1 MAILNALVLAV
12 AMARPEDSLAALE
25 RMQRLRAAS
34 GLDGK

>member
-1 MAILNALVLAV
+1 
-12 AMARPEDSLAALE
+12 MARPDESLAALE